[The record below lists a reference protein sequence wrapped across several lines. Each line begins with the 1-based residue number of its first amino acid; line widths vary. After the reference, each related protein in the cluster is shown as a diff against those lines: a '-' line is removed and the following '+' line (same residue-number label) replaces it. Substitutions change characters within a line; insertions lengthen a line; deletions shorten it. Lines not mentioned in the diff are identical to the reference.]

1 MYARSTTI
9 RGKPQAMDDGIDYI
23 RYKVLPAV
31 QAMNGCVGLSMLGDR
46 ESGRCI
52 ITSAWADSEALHGSR
67 DGVMAMRRRAAE
79 ILDGEAEVQEW
90 EIAVLHRMRGI
101 HHGAC
106 ARVIWTE
113 GDPAR
118 LDRIV
123 DVFRM
128 SMIPRVE
135 GLPGFCSVSAMIDRR
150 TGRCSATVIYD
161 SRESLKEAEAP
172 GMAMREAFTQQMGMT
187 ISDVAV
193 FDVVLANLRVPE
205 TV

>member
-31 QAMNGCVGLSMLGDR
+31 QAMDGCVGLSMLGDR

-52 ITSAWADSEALHGSR
+52 ITSAWTDSGALRRSA
-67 DGVMAMRRRAAE
+67 DGVLAMRQRAAE
-79 ILDGEAEVQEW
+79 ILDGKAEVQAW
-90 EIAVLHRMRGI
+90 EIAVLHRIRSI

-135 GLPGFCSVSAMIDRR
+135 DLPGFCSLSAMIDRQ
-150 TGRCSATVIYD
+150 TGRCSATVTYD
-161 SRESLKEAEAP
+161 SRESMKEAEAP
-172 GMAMREAFTQQMGMT
+172 GMAMRQEFTQQMGMT